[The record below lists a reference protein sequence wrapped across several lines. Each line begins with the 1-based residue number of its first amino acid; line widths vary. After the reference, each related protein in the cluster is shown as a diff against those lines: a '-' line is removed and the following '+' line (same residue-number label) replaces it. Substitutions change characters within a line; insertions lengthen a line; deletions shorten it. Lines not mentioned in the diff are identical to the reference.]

1 MGEEVRG
8 RGQDRRGEGVSTP
21 ADTVALAWHWH
32 NGKLRDG
39 RPVIVGETITH
50 DGLLVLCESG
60 LHASERA
67 ADALR
72 YAPGSWI
79 SRVECSGET
88 LRQDDKFVCRR
99 RKVLWTYDA
108 ERVLWEWLCRCAE
121 RALPIFEAERP
132 ADKRP
137 RAAIDLRRAWIGGRS
152 VTDEEWAAAWDAA
165 RVAARAAAPNK
176 EAMRIINGLPALR
189 LLNTTPSRLGLFAV
203 RAANAIKRVQVEGD
217 SPRPVPAQSI
227 SPCHGS
233 HKRRRPCAGE
243 GRHATITPL

>member
-1 MGEEVRG
+1 M
-8 RGQDRRGEGVSTP
+8 STP

-165 RVAARAAAPNK
+165 SVAASTAARDAQNADL
-176 EAMRIINGLPALR
+176 EA
-189 LLNTTPSRLGLFAV
+189 LLL
-203 RAANAIKRVQVEGD
+203 
-217 SPRPVPAQSI
+217 
-227 SPCHGS
+227 
-233 HKRRRPCAGE
+233 E
-243 GRHATITPL
+243 GRT